1 MISSSNV
8 FVAMMYFKINVAVL
22 SMYPAEYVRGYKI
35 VVCKPTNEKDL
46 EDVNCNATIS
56 NENST
61 GLDTHQ
67 CPYTSMSCEDVMW
80 YYFTAILIMVV
91 VLTLLFA
98 IRKYVRHL
106 IVPPKSGN
114 LIISVDE
121 ITPGYFDE

>member
-61 GLDTHQ
+61 GI
-67 CPYTSMSCEDVMW
+67 S
-80 YYFTAILIMVV
+80 
-91 VLTLLFA
+91 LF
-98 IRKYVRHL
+98 
-106 IVPPKSGN
+106 
-114 LIISVDE
+114 IISVIRLMNFVLCIILGE
-121 ITPGYFDE
+121 THNQPF